1 MRYGNGGIKILYVD
15 DECFLHDPFKLY
27 MEKDGEF
34 MVDALDSA
42 TKALERLSSGHYD
55 AVVSDYQMP
64 GMDGIGFLKH
74 LRSRD
79 RKIPFILF
87 TGRGREEVAI
97 EALNSGADFYLQKGG
112 DISSQFAELTHFI
125 KSAVENRKAEEE
137 LIEMERKLASFF
149 AHTPDAIVLFDG
161 MGNVLN
167 INAAAEQLFGTT
179 ESELAGKKLTLRG
192 EGATARFDEI
202 FKRTVEKGTPMVHD
216 EVLERSDGSRLYLS
230 VNTTPIMD
238 ASGSVAFV
246 ACTNRDVT
254 DKTRSQALVRAIRDT
269 SIAVLRERPL
279 DDILSYLCGIIAEI
293 FQFRGASVFLKEND
307 GSLRL
312 LSRAE
317 NVPDFV
323 MEKAVR
329 WDDSQG
335 GRTLTG
341 SAVRTGRIRVG
352 RTDDPDCIEWKNIAE
367 KDGYDSVISI
377 PIISGNQTIGAMTFV
392 GNDLH
397 KISPETIGQL
407 ENAAEAVSIAI
418 QSSRTREK
426 QKLLEAAL
434 ESATD
439 TVVITDREGIIEWA
453 NRAFTLTTGYTL
465 GEVRGRTP
473 RVLKS
478 GKHDITFYQNLWNT
492 ILSGR
497 VFHAK
502 ITNRRKNGEL
512 YIEDTVITP
521 VKNENNTISNFI
533 AIKRDITEQ
542 MRLDD
547 ELRKSEER
555 YRTMLEGIGE
565 TYFEV
570 DLNGNFTL
578 FNDTLCAITGYSR
591 EELAGMNYR
600 NYVSK
605 DAAEK
610 LYKIFH
616 GVFLTGKPATE
627 FNCEIIR
634 KDGKSI
640 WVEGSVQIMKNSNGK
655 REGFRGLVREMT
667 TGCQDHPETHRHR

>member
-1 MRYGNGGIKILYVD
+1 MRSGNGGIKILYAD

-34 MVDALDSA
+34 LVDAVDSA
-42 TKALERLSSGHYD
+42 NKALERLSSGHYD

-64 GMDGIGFLKH
+64 GMDGIEFLKH
-74 LRSRD
+74 LRSID

-97 EALNSGADFYLQKGG
+97 EAINSGADFYLQKGG

-125 KSAVENRKAEEE
+125 KGAVESREAEEE
-137 LIEMERKLASFF
+137 LVAMERKLASFF
-149 AHTPDAIVLFDG
+149 AHTADAIILFDG
-161 MGNVLN
+161 SGNVLN
-167 INAAAEQLFGTT
+167 INAAAEQLFGAT
-179 ESELAGKKLTLRG
+179 ESELAGRRLTLRG

-202 FKRTVEKGTPMVHD
+202 FRRTVEKGTPMSHD
-216 EVLERSDGSRLYLS
+216 EVLERSDGGRLYLS
-230 VNTTPIMD
+230 VSMTPIRD
-238 ASGSVAFV
+238 ASGGVAFV
-246 ACTNRDVT
+246 ACTIRDVT

-279 DDILSYLCGIIAEI
+279 DGILSYLCGTVAEI
-293 FQFRGASVFLKEND
+293 FQFRGVGVFLKEND

-317 NVPDFV
+317 NMPEFG

-329 WDDSQG
+329 WDDSPG

-352 RTDDPDCIEWKNIAE
+352 RIDDPDCIEWKDIAG

-377 PIISGNQTIGAMTFV
+377 PIVSGNQTIGAMTVV
-392 GNDLH
+392 GSDLR
-397 KISPETIGQL
+397 KIPAETIGQL
-407 ENAAEAVSIAI
+407 ENAAEAISIAI
-418 QSSRTREK
+418 QSSRQREK

-434 ESATD
+434 ESASD
-439 TVVITDREGIIEWA
+439 TVVLTDKEGIIEWA
-453 NRAFTLTTGYTL
+453 NHAFTLTTGYTL
-465 GEVRGRTP
+465 DEVKGRTP

-478 GKHDITFYQNLWNT
+478 GKHDATFYQNLWNT
-492 ILSGR
+492 ILSGK

-502 ITNRRKNGEL
+502 LTNRRKNGEL

-542 MRLDD
+542 MRIDD

-570 DLNGNFTL
+570 DLKGNLTL
-578 FNDTLCAITGYSR
+578 FNDTLCGITGYSR
-591 EELAGMNYR
+591 EELAGMNYT
-600 NYVSK
+600 NYVSTET
-605 DAAEK
+605 AER
-610 LYKIFH
+610 LYQVFH
-616 GVFLTGKPATE
+616 GVFLTGKPETGVS
-627 FNCEIIR
+627 CEIL
-634 KDGKSI
+634 GKNGKAR
-640 WVEGSVQIMKNSNGK
+640 WVEVSIQLMKDKNGK
-655 REGFRGLVREMT
+655 PEGFRGLVREMT
-667 TGCQDHPETHRHR
+667 AGCHDHSKGHKQ